1 MNTRHFRSALS
12 CRRSEVLSIG
22 VGALLSV
29 LFVAIGGCQDR
40 QVPLSKAAEV
50 LYDSLVTA
58 NESMYALADPN
69 IGYHRVGCVYLRATS
84 SLDRRIARELL
95 GDAQRAVSS
104 RHSETERAKVNRGL
118 QGNHPMATPESCVGV
133 DSLWHARYIG
143 PSNVRRMP

>member
-12 CRRSEVLSIG
+12 SRRSEVLSIG

-40 QVPLSKAAEV
+40 QLLLSKAAEV

-69 IGYHRVGCVYLRATS
+69 IGFHRRRCVY
-84 SLDRRIARELL
+84 E
-95 GDAQRAVSS
+95 RAVSGLGRDLATELLRDAVS
-104 RHSETERAKVNRGL
+104 AVRTRHSGAEWAKVNKGL
-118 QGNHPMATPESCVGV
+118 AGAHPASTPEFCVGI
-133 DSLWHARYIG
+133 DSLWYARTVTK
-143 PSNVRRMP
+143 PPARP

>member
-29 LFVAIGGCQDR
+29 LFVAIGGCQNR

-58 NESMYALADPN
+58 NESMYGLADPN
-69 IGYHRVGCVYLRATS
+69 IGFHRRLCLY
-84 SLDRRIARELL
+84 E
-95 GDAQRAVSS
+95 RAVSGLGRVLATELLRDAVSAVRS
-104 RHSETERAKVNRGL
+104 RHSGAEWAKVNKGL
-118 QGNHPMATPESCVGV
+118 AGEHPASTPEFCVGV